1 MVDISKARKS
11 IEKIYFDTCNIYEYL
26 PYKDPVTKQTKHK
39 RDIVHENIPC
49 KLSFKTITSTT
60 IDDGVG
66 KIGQAAKL
74 SINPDIVIK
83 AGSKI
88 VVTRDNKVLAFK
100 NSGQPA
106 LHRNHQEIVLE
117 LFEKWS

>member
-11 IEKIYFDTCNIYEYL
+11 IEKMYFDTCDIYEYIS
-26 PYKDPVTKQTKHK
+26 YKDPITKQTKH
-39 RDIVHENIPC
+39 REDIVHENIPC

-60 IDDGVG
+60 INDGVG

-74 SINPDIVIK
+74 FINPDIEIK
-83 AGSKI
+83 SGSKI
-88 VVTRDNKVLAFK
+88 VITRNNKIKEYK
-100 NSGQPA
+100 NSGEPA
-106 LHRNHQEIVLE
+106 IFANHQEIILE